1 MTMRRYFAAGMQLYT
16 LALHFVPAVE
26 NADLASV
33 TAAGACVLAAAAFVI
48 VVAASAMA
56 VAYIAPC
63 ILWWLRPTL
72 THVVACVST
81 CVEVAG
87 TSPKMID

>member
-1 MTMRRYFAAGMQLYT
+1 MRRYFAAGIQLYT
-16 LALHFVPAVE
+16 FVPAVE
-26 NADLASV
+26 NADRASV
-33 TAAGACVLAAAAFVI
+33 TAAGACVLAAA
-48 VVAASAMA
+48 VVAAIAMA

>member
-1 MTMRRYFAAGMQLYT
+1 MKMRRYFAAGIQLYT
-16 LALHFVPAVE
+16 LALRFVPDVE

-33 TAAGACVLAAAAFVI
+33 TAAAACELTAAAFVM

-72 THVVACVST
+72 TTVVACVSQV
-81 CVEVAG
+81 CGGGWYISE
-87 TSPKMID
+87 DD

>member
-1 MTMRRYFAAGMQLYT
+1 MTMHRYFAAGIQLYT
-16 LALHFVPAVE
+16 LALRFVPTVE
-26 NADLASV
+26 NAELASV
-33 TAAGACVLAAAAFVI
+33 TASDACVLAVAAFVM

-72 THVVACVST
+72 THEST
-81 CVEVAG
+81 FC
-87 TSPKMID
+87 SIS

>member
-1 MTMRRYFAAGMQLYT
+1 MTMRRYFAAGIQLYT
-16 LALHFVPAVE
+16 LALRFVPAVE

-33 TAAGACVLAAAAFVI
+33 TAAGTCVLAAASFVM
-48 VVAASAMA
+48 VVVASAMA

-81 CVEVAG
+81 CVEVVG

>member
-1 MTMRRYFAAGMQLYT
+1 MTMRRYFAAGIQLYT
-16 LALHFVPAVE
+16 FVPAVE

-33 TAAGACVLAAAAFVI
+33 TAAGACVLAAAA
-48 VVAASAMA
+48 VAAIAMA